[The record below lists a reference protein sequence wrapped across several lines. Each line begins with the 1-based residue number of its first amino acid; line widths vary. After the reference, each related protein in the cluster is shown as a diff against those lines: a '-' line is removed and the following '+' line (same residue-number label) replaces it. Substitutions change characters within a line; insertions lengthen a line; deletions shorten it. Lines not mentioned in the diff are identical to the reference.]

1 MSTLSIEIPTS
12 IHRNAQRFADQE
24 GITLSQLVSSAVGEK
39 LAAFEAIKM
48 LEERALKGSHV
59 NIESILA
66 KIPPNEPLEALDRK
80 K

>member
-1 MSTLSIEIPTS
+1 MSTLSIEIPAS

-39 LAAFEAIKM
+39 LAAFGAMEM
-48 LEERALKGSHV
+48 LEEKALKGSNV
-59 NIESILA
+59 NIESIIA

>member
-39 LAAFEAIKM
+39 LAAFEAMEM
-48 LEERALKGSHV
+48 LEEKALKGSNV
-59 NIESILA
+59 NIESIIA
-66 KIPPNEPLEALDRK
+66 KIPSNEPLEALDRK

>member
-1 MSTLSIEIPTS
+1 MSTLSIEIPAS

-39 LAAFEAIKM
+39 LAAFEAMEM
-48 LEERALKGSHV
+48 LEEKALKGSNV
-59 NIESILA
+59 NIESIIA

>member
-12 IHRNAQRFADQE
+12 IHRNAQRFAEQE

-39 LAAFEAIKM
+39 LAAFEAMEM
-48 LEERALKGSHV
+48 LEDRARKGSRV
-59 NIESILA
+59 NIESILV